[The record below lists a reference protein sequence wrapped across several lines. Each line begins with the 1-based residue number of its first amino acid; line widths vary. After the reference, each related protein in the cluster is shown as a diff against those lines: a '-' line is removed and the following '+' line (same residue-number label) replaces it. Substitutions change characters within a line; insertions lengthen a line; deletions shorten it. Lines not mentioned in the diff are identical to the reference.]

1 MCCDF
6 SVKTMF
12 GLFYSLLLCR
22 GNVLFCYLYT
32 FCVYIYVYWSPT
44 RFRYQMMLVSVD
56 HNMTVSLVK
65 HLSLPQHLSSHQV
78 FSWFCVAQSLTIC
91 VVFCRSLFVLFFSFD
106 LCLSVCDCRL
116 LITRQVLSNI
126 SSLIFCFC
134 LFELTSAKNSLNS
147 IL

>member
-1 MCCDF
+1 MQITTFKCLVTKVIYKSINAQLEKDQQNNQKLYSKQCLFTTITSRLKKCCDMCCDF

-44 RFRYQMMLVSVD
+44 RFRYQMMLLSVD

-65 HLSLPQHLSSHQV
+65 HLSLP
-78 FSWFCVAQSLTIC
+78 
-91 VVFCRSLFVLFFSFD
+91 
-106 LCLSVCDCRL
+106 
-116 LITRQVLSNI
+116 
-126 SSLIFCFC
+126 
-134 LFELTSAKNSLNS
+134 
-147 IL
+147 